1 MAEHLLTILN
11 NIGDAVYQAF
21 MLPGE
26 FLLSRFVAIAPVS
39 AERFGIAGE
48 MAGTKLPVV
57 LSSLSWILLFVAL
70 WMFLWL
76 LRSTARIAGTT
87 IRVFY
92 FRIYT
97 AVCSF
102 KTKLILKVRELL
114 PQRKPAELS
123 PIPMVEFDD
132 LDLAVLRSASARG
145 PGFALS
151 APELADEFTMRPSQI
166 QCSLDKL
173 SRNKMLDHVIG
184 STDGFD
190 NYRLTDAGAAFVA
203 MWKRRGTVADVAP
216 RRQMA

>member
-1 MAEHLLTILN
+1 MAKHLLTILN
-11 NIGDAVYQAF
+11 NIGDAVYAAF

-48 MAGTKLPVV
+48 AAGTTLPVV
-57 LSSLSWILLFVAL
+57 LSSLTWILLFLVL
-70 WMFLWL
+70 WML
-76 LRSTARIAGTT
+76 LRLLRKAARIAGTA
-87 IRVFY
+87 IRIFF
-92 FRIYT
+92 FRISV

-102 KTKLILKVRELL
+102 KTKLVLKLRELL
-114 PQRKPAELS
+114 PQRKQAELS

-132 LDLAVLRSASARG
+132 LDLAVLRCASARG

-151 APELADEFTMRPSQI
+151 APELAEQFSMLPSQI
-166 QCSLDKL
+166 QRSFDKL
-173 SRNKMLDHVIG
+173 CKNKMLDDVIG
-184 STDGFD
+184 ATDGFT

-203 MWKRRGTVADVAP
+203 MWQRQGTGADAAP